1 MSLRSM
7 VRKISRLKQPY
18 FDQIVEKI
26 KVSIFLILNIMIDQI
41 IAFNK
46 TFVAQK
52 GYETHPLVPKDIV
65 VRGFIIDS
73 ETGALEEIER

>member
-1 MSLRSM
+1 
-7 VRKISRLKQPY
+7 
-18 FDQIVEKI
+18 
-26 KVSIFLILNIMIDQI
+26 MIDQI

-73 ETGALEEIER
+73 ETGALEEIEG